1 MTGVLLRSNQ
11 VGQSV
16 TVSLMCESLRTFP
29 DLRGPWSESSAHAM
43 LNRRFESQGR
53 AVIQFLR
60 WI

>member
-1 MTGVLLRSNQ
+1 MLRLNQ

-16 TVSLMCESLRTFP
+16 TEFLMRETLRTIP
-29 DLRGPWSESSAHAM
+29 DLRGRWSESSAYAM
-43 LNRRFESQGR
+43 PDRRFESQGR